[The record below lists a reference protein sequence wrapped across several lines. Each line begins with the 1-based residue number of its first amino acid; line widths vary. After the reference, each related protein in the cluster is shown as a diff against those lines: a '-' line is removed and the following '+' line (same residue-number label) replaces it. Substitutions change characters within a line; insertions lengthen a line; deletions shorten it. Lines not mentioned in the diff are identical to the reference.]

1 VRLLLALLLASWLP
15 LAWAGEATK
24 DVAAAQLP
32 KEAKETLARIRAGG
46 PFRYKQDGVVFG
58 NRERLLPQQK
68 RGYYREYTVPT
79 PGAKDRG
86 ARRIVAGAPN
96 EYWYTEDHYNSFKRI
111 RE

>member
-1 VRLLLALLLASWLP
+1 MRALAALFLALGLAFSA
-15 LAWAGEATK
+15 LAAGAPEIAPG
-24 DVAAAQLP
+24 QLP
-32 KEAKETLARIRAGG
+32 KEAHETLAKIRAGG

-86 ARRIVAGAPN
+86 ARRSVAGAAKD
-96 EYWYTEDHYNSFKRI
+96 YWYTDDHYKSFSRI